1 MKHIIE
7 IKHSGLN
14 QYGADEVN
22 KHFIKK
28 YGIDRVNKNYNG
40 KLPYNV
46 GDKFLYKLP
55 AKKQYKNVKRFN
67 KLGLENFV
75 CTWEDMKIKLKHLN
89 YETETFKLVKVGQ
102 ANKTYNRI
110 FK

>member
-1 MKHIIE
+1 MIE
-7 IKHSGLN
+7 IRHSGLN

-22 KHFIKK
+22 KHIIKK
-28 YGIDRVNKNYNG
+28 YGIDKVNESYNG

-55 AKKQYKNVKRFN
+55 TKKQYKNVKRFN

-75 CTWEDMKIKLKHLN
+75 CTWEGMKIKLKHLSIEV
-89 YETETFKLVKVGQ
+89 YEVELKHSRVM
-102 ANKTYNRI
+102 
-110 FK
+110 